1 MKQIKIIYS
10 LKSVHFLRE
19 VVLYPLQLNR
29 KHRLVIVQ
37 DTSCLFFFSSTEVT

>member
-1 MKQIKIIYS
+1 MVWLVKYETKQIKIIYS

-19 VVLYPLQLNR
+19 VVLYPLQLTR

-37 DTSCLFFFSSTEVT
+37 DSH